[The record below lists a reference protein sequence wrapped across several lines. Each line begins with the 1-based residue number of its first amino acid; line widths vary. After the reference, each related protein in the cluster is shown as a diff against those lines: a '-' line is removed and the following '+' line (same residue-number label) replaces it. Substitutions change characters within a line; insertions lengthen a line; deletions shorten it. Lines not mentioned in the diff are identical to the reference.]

1 MEQLT
6 QQLRSGKM
14 VVQDV
19 PYPQLNKGF
28 IIVKNHFSVISSG
41 TEGSTVKSARM
52 NLIEKAKER
61 PQQVK
66 QVLDSLK
73 NLGPIQTYRAVT
85 KKLDSYSPLGYS
97 CAGEV
102 IEVAADVSGF
112 KPGDFVACAGAGY
125 ANHAEI
131 VSIPVNLAVKLEK
144 NADLRDAS
152 YNTLGA
158 IAMQGV
164 RQADL
169 RIGES
174 CAVVGLGLLG
184 HLTSL
189 ILKASGVKVIG
200 IDVSKDAI
208 EFAKKNNCCDFV
220 YARDNN
226 GITNNIMDKTSG
238 IGVDAVIIAA
248 GTNSNDPIN
257 FAGEICRKKGTVV
270 ILGAVPTGFKRN
282 PYWYPKE
289 LELKMACSYGP
300 GRYDINYEE
309 KGIDY
314 PVSYVRWTE
323 NRNMIAF
330 QDLIFTKKLIS
341 VICQLI
347 NLILKMLLKHT
358 I

>member
-1 MEQLT
+1 
-6 QQLRSGKM
+6 
-14 VVQDV
+14 
-19 PYPQLNKGF
+19 
-28 IIVKNHFSVISSG
+28 
-41 TEGSTVKSARM
+41 M

-73 NLGPIQTYRAVT
+73 NLGPVQTYRAVT

-189 ILKASGVKVIG
+189 ILKAIKQ
-200 IDVSKDAI
+200 KT
-208 EFAKKNNCCDFV
+208 DFIFSER
-220 YARDNN
+220 AR
-226 GITNNIMDKTSG
+226 
-238 IGVDAVIIAA
+238 
-248 GTNSNDPIN
+248 
-257 FAGEICRKKGTVV
+257 
-270 ILGAVPTGFKRN
+270 
-282 PYWYPKE
+282 Y
-289 LELKMACSYGP
+289 
-300 GRYDINYEE
+300 
-309 KGIDY
+309 
-314 PVSYVRWTE
+314 
-323 NRNMIAF
+323 
-330 QDLIFTKKLIS
+330 
-341 VICQLI
+341 
-347 NLILKMLLKHT
+347 
-358 I
+358 